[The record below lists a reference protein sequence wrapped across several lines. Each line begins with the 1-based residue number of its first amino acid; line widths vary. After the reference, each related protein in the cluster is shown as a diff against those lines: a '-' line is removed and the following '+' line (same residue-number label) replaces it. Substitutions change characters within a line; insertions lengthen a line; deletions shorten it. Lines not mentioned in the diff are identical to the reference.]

1 MIQYA
6 SPSLDVCAVILK
18 LDQELYKLL
27 EIGDFSI
34 VQGKRGKKM
43 EAILETTEIDISSRF
58 NCDAERSVFAGKEN
72 KEEEEN
78 VVAFLEGIVP
88 PPPPPLFQLFYLKI
102 GGNIC
107 HFHPGSSNVASGVSI
122 PS

>member
-1 MIQYA
+1 
-6 SPSLDVCAVILK
+6 
-18 LDQELYKLL
+18 
-27 EIGDFSI
+27 
-34 VQGKRGKKM
+34 M

-58 NCDAERSVFAGKEN
+58 NCDAERSLFAGKEN

>member
-78 VVAFLEGIVP
+78 VVAFLEGKFLMLLLLP
-88 PPPPPLFQLFYLKI
+88 PS
-102 GGNIC
+102 
-107 HFHPGSSNVASGVSI
+107 FHMFFNYFIIYV
-122 PS
+122 